1 MNAFVPIHRRHL
13 LQAPL
18 LLAATN
24 VRAGVNDALAAL
36 ERRAGGRLGVAVL
49 DTGSGAQAGHRSG
62 ERFGVTSTF
71 KLLLA
76 AAVLRHADA
85 GRRIA
90 LAEADLV
97 PHSPV
102 VLEHMARS
110 GSMTAI
116 ELAEA
121 TQKTSDNAAANL
133 LLRHLFGGPA
143 GFTAWLRRHGDAVTR
158 LDRFET
164 AMNLVPPG
172 EERDTT
178 TPTAMAATAA
188 RLLVG
193 GGLDRPA
200 ADQLI
205 AWMEATRTGSRRL
218 RAGLPPGWRAG
229 DKTGTAMHE
238 SMPDKVN
245 DVAIVWPPG
254 KAPWILAAYYDG
266 PQRHSAQLRP
276 EDEAVLAEVGRIV
289 SAWRPA

>member
-1 MNAFVPIHRRHL
+1 LRTFIRIPRRLL
-13 LQAPL
+13 LQAPVL
-18 LLAATN
+18 LVAPPAC
-24 VRAGVNDALAAL
+24 ADVNDALAAL
-36 ERRAGGRLGVAVL
+36 ECRAGGRLGVAVL

-62 ERFGVTSTF
+62 ERFGMTSTF

-76 AAVLRHADA
+76 AAALQHAHA
-85 GRRIA
+85 ERRIA
-90 LAEADLV
+90 FTEADLV

-102 VLEHMARS
+102 VLEHLGRG
-110 GSMTAI
+110 GSMTAVD
-116 ELAEA
+116 LAEA
-121 TQKTSDNAAANL
+121 TQKTSDNTAANL
-133 LLRHLFGGPA
+133 LLRNLFGGPA
-143 GFTAWLRRHGDAVTR
+143 GFTAWLQSQSDAVTR

-164 AMNLVPPG
+164 AMNRVPTG
-172 EERDTT
+172 ELRDTT
-178 TPTAMAATAA
+178 TPAAMAATAA

-193 GGLDRPA
+193 GGLDRA
-200 ADQLI
+200 AAARLV

-229 DKTGTAMHE
+229 DKTGTARHE

-266 PQRHSAQLRP
+266 PQRNSAQPRP

>member
-1 MNAFVPIHRRHL
+1 MP
-13 LQAPL
+13 
-18 LLAATN
+18 
-24 VRAGVNDALAAL
+24 
-36 ERRAGGRLGVAVL
+36 
-49 DTGSGAQAGHRSG
+49 
-62 ERFGVTSTF
+62 
-71 KLLLA
+71 
-76 AAVLRHADA
+76 AAVLQRADA
-85 GRRIA
+85 ERRIA
-90 LAEADLV
+90 FTEADLV

-143 GFTAWLRRHGDAVTR
+143 GFTAWLRRQGDAVTR
-158 LDRFET
+158 LDRVET
-164 AMNLVPPG
+164 AMNRVPPG
-172 EERDTT
+172 ELRDTT
-178 TPTAMAATAA
+178 TPSAIAASSA

-193 GGLDRPA
+193 GGLQRSA
-200 ADQLI
+200 ADRLI

-218 RAGLPPGWRAG
+218 RAGLPPGWRVG

-238 SMPDKVN
+238 AMPDKVN

-254 KAPWILAAYYDG
+254 AAPWILAAYYDG
-266 PQRHSAQLRP
+266 PQRNSAKLRP

-289 SAWRPA
+289 SQWRPA